1 MSKKIKEQLKF
12 TAILTKCFFHF
23 LRRGSARSVPNIL
36 PKTVLVAQLAWLGD
50 MVCTTPVFRAIKKK
64 YPNCRVVVLGA
75 RRNKNILDDNKDVDR
90 YIEWDEDFKVLSKEI
105 SSEKIDFA
113 CLATPHFLSLAYLFL
128 LDIPS
133 IVVPKIRGGFSPY
146 ETKSFKIL
154 RRLALV
160 IPHAMGRYAPR
171 EYLRLLEPIDIV
183 SEDTAKHLSFSE
195 EAENKIKSFL
205 KHLVSEKDFLI
216 AISPSCGNKIKNWGA
231 GRFALV
237 ADHLIDAFGA
247 KVFVIGSSLD
257 EKEVADMISYS
268 SHSDKIINVLN
279 KFSLN
284 ELKAFISKLNL
295 FISVDTGPI
304 YIAEAFGVPT
314 VDIVGPMDERE
325 QPPIGEKHKIVVSKR
340 TKPELHVM
348 NARVYNEKEALKQIN
363 DITSD
368 MVIKEINDII
378 SEIKKG

>member
-1 MSKKIKEQLKF
+1 
-12 TAILTKCFFHF
+12 
-23 LRRGSARSVPNIL
+23 
-36 PKTVLVAQLAWLGD
+36 
-50 MVCTTPVFRAIKKK
+50 
-64 YPNCRVVVLGA
+64 
-75 RRNKNILDDNKDVDR
+75 
-90 YIEWDEDFKVLSKEI
+90 
-105 SSEKIDFA
+105 
-113 CLATPHFLSLAYLFL
+113 
-128 LDIPS
+128 
-133 IVVPKIRGGFSPY
+133 
-146 ETKSFKIL
+146 
-154 RRLALV
+154 
-160 IPHAMGRYAPR
+160 
-171 EYLRLLEPIDIV
+171 
-183 SEDTAKHLSFSE
+183 
-195 EAENKIKSFL
+195 
-205 KHLVSEKDFLI
+205 
-216 AISPSCGNKIKNWGA
+216 
-231 GRFALV
+231 
-237 ADHLIDAFGA
+237 
-247 KVFVIGSSLD
+247 
-257 EKEVADMISYS
+257 MISYS